1 MHHLPPNVDEWAGA
15 LTEPLTCCVHALERT
30 RVEPGDAVV
39 VSGPGAIG
47 LLMAQVVKAA
57 GGRVILLGT
66 HADEARLRMGE
77 KLGVDF
83 AVNVQTT
90 NAQEIVAAMTD
101 GLGAD
106 VVFECS
112 GAEASAQNCLN
123 LVRRRGRYVQVGLF
137 GKPVQWDLDQ
147 VVSKNFR

>member
-1 MHHLPPNVDEWAGA
+1 M
-15 LTEPLTCCVHALERT
+15 
-30 RVEPGDAVV
+30 
-39 VSGPGAIG
+39 SI
-47 LLMAQVVKAA
+47 A

-66 HADEARLRMGE
+66 HADEARLSMGE

-83 AVNVQTT
+83 TVNVQTT
-90 NAQEIVAAMTD
+90 DVQEIVAAMTG

-137 GKPVQWDLDQ
+137 GKPVHWDLDLVCFKELQ
-147 VVSKNFR
+147 VSGSFAHLPSAWRKALTLLASGQVQTR